1 MRDIPLI
8 LDNLTEAVEH
18 AIVALT
24 GSTATLLKL
33 TNVACQFMLLQ
44 WSKPRRYME
53 LTLES

>member
-33 TNVACQFMLLQ
+33 TIVACQFMLLQ